1 MNPLQLLWSGR
12 RRWVV
17 LGLLWVLCIAL
28 LKVTWLSQPEQL
40 PMVSRLNHLLYDARF
55 SLLPPKREA
64 KLPIVIVDLDE
75 FSIQRE
81 GRWPWPR
88 SKMAQLLQSLQQ
100 QGAALIGLDIAFSEA
115 SSNPVQQ
122 ILEQANLPES
132 AQQQLREQ
140 QSLFDQDAIFANSLA
155 GNTVLG
161 YFFHN
166 DGQSSGQLPFPF
178 YQLDAEQQHNQL
190 LKMHNYSSNIP
201 LLANHALEQGFV
213 VTQAD
218 IDGVIRRLP
227 LVIEHQGDTYA
238 SFSLVMAQ
246 LALGEPWLKLK
257 LVDNGAQFVATK
269 IDIGTAVTVPIA
281 ADASMLVPYRGG
293 ARSYP
298 TLSATR
304 IMRGDLSTVE
314 QAAVQGAII
323 LIGTSAMGLS
333 DLRTIPLQT
342 NYPGVEAHANVIDA
356 LLQAA
361 MGESVFY
368 YEPDWAPAASLLLL
382 LVTGMV
388 LAIILPGR
396 SPLWMLLYSVLGLSW
411 VVGLNFYLWQA
422 HHLALPLALQL
433 LLVLGLS
440 LFNLALGFFA
450 SNRHRR
456 EVQELFGAYVPP
468 AYVERLLEDPKAA
481 SMEGEQRKMTVLF
494 ADIMGFTTLSE
505 ALTTAEL
512 KQLLN
517 RYLTKVTEVIFAH
530 QGTIDKYVGD
540 MVMAFWNA
548 PLDDPQ
554 HAQNA
559 VLAALAMQQQT
570 ALLSQEFIESGLPA
584 LEIGIG
590 LNTGPMNVGDMGSH
604 YRRAYTVLGDAVNLG
619 SRIESITRYYS
630 AQILVSDATQE
641 QCPDIIF
648 LPVDRI
654 QVKGKTEPVEVFE
667 PLCPRQDANEQLLH
681 KVATFTQA
689 LQAYR
694 QQDFNAA
701 SQLLQQLLNNAAQQP
716 DNHSALYQLYL
727 ERCTDFIQNPPA
739 ADWQAVFIHTN
750 K

>member
-1 MNPLQLLWSGR
+1 M
-12 RRWVV
+12 RWIV
-17 LGLLWVLCIAL
+17 LGLLWVVVIAL
-28 LKVTWLSQPEQL
+28 LKVSWLSAPEQL
-40 PMVSRLNHLLYDARF
+40 PMVSRLNHLLYDVRF
-55 SLLPPKREA
+55 TLLPPKREA
-64 KLPIVIVDLDE
+64 ALPIAIVDLDE

-88 SKMAQLLQSLQQ
+88 SKMAQLLHQLQQ
-100 QGAALIGLDIAFSEA
+100 QNVALIGLDIAFSEPSA
-115 SSNPVQQ
+115 NPVQQ
-122 ILEQANLPES
+122 ILEQASLPK
-132 AQQQLREQ
+132 ATQQLLQDQQQ
-140 QSLFDQDAIFANSLA
+140 LFDQDAIFAQALA
-155 GNTVLG
+155 ANTVLG

-227 LVIEHQGDTYA
+227 LVIQHQNDLYA

-257 LVDNGAQFVATK
+257 QVDNGAHFVATE
-269 IDIGTAVTVPIA
+269 IEIGNAVKVPVA
-281 ADASMLVPYRGG
+281 ADGSMLVPFRGG
-293 ARSYP
+293 ARSYL

-304 IMRGDLSTVE
+304 IMQSELNAEE
-314 QAAVQGAII
+314 QAALQGAII

-361 MGESVFY
+361 MGEAVFY

-382 LVTGMV
+382 LLTGIV
-388 LAIILPGR
+388 IAIILPGR
-396 SPLWMLLYSVLGLSW
+396 SPLWMLLYSLLGLSW

-422 HHLALPLALQL
+422 HHLALPLALQTL
-433 LLVLGLS
+433 MVVGLS

-456 EVQELFGAYVPP
+456 QVQELFGEYVPP

-517 RYLTKVTEVIFAH
+517 RYLTKVTEVIFEH

-548 PLDDPQ
+548 PLDDAQ
-554 HAQNA
+554 HAQNG

-570 ALLSQEFIESGLPA
+570 ALLSEEFIKSGLPP
-584 LEIGIG
+584 LKIGIG

-619 SRIESITRYYS
+619 SRLESITRYYG
-630 AQILVSDATQE
+630 AQILVSETTQA
-641 QCPDIIF
+641 QCPGVLF
-648 LPVDRI
+648 LPMDRI

-667 PLCPRQDANEQLLH
+667 PLCPLQQADEKLLQ
-681 KVATFTQA
+681 KVEIFTTA
-689 LQAYR
+689 LNAYR
-694 QQDFNAA
+694 KQDFTYAK
-701 SQLLQQLLNNAAQQP
+701 QLLQQLLNNAAQQP

-727 ERCTDFIQNPPA
+727 ERCTEFIQNPPA